1 MRRHPAARVQFLGQ
15 PVGRHDLPGTG
26 QQQRQQRPPGRPAQR
41 NLGPVVAPRP
51 GLAEDSEPHA
61 GDYAH
66 AKAAR

>member
-15 PVGRHDLPGTG
+15 PVGRHDLPGTD
-26 QQQRQQRPPGRPAQR
+26 QQQRPPGRPAQR